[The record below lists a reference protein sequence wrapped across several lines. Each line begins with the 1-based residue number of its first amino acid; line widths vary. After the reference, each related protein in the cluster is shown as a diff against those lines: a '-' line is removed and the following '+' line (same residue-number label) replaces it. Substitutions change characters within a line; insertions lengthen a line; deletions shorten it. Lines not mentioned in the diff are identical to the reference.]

1 MRFGISATSL
11 IVPKNFL
18 TRLRPVNVCAIFSLS
33 IRLHRAARA
42 PLRTAA
48 IHRDHQDRRR
58 GRPVLCDSGLTR
70 TAAHFFFHRDQSR
83 RFTIALEFGVKAV
96 LLISCPR
103 PPGCLTPGISLHL
116 RPGRDKPGHDV
127 LIRSIPGSRFARPG
141 SSPRHGRACPG
152 HPRLEVFS
160 IPGSRSTSPRLSGDE
175 IVTDYFNSTFA
186 PTFSSVALILL
197 ASSLPT
203 PSLTVFG
210 APSTR
215 SLASFKPRPV
225 SARTSLITSIFLS
238 PALART
244 TVNSVFS
251 SAAAAAPPPA
261 GPAATATAAAAET
274 PHFSSSIL
282 ARSAASR
289 TVRPDKSS
297 TIFFRSAIVQF
308 LSVRTRE

>member
-1 MRFGISATSL
+1 MRFGISATSW

-33 IRLHRAARA
+33 IRFRRAARA
-42 PLRTAA
+42 PLRSAA
-48 IHRDHQDRRR
+48 IHRDHLDRRR

-70 TAAHFFFHRDQSR
+70 TAAHFTFHRNQRLPVHHRLGGDPAGTQPTAAFLKLSPGPVAR
-83 RFTIALEFGVKAV
+83 GRYSPLE
-96 LLISCPR
+96 I
-103 PPGCLTPGISLHL
+103 
-116 RPGRDKPGHDV
+116 
-127 LIRSIPGSRFARPG
+127 
-141 SSPRHGRACPG
+141 
-152 HPRLEVFS
+152 
-160 IPGSRSTSPRLSGDE
+160 E
-175 IVTDYFNSTFA
+175 IITDYFNSTFA
-186 PTFSSVALILL
+186 PTFSSVSLILL
-197 ASSLPT
+197 ASSLFT
-203 PSLTVFG
+203 PSLTVLG

-215 SLASFKPRPV
+215 SLASFRPSPV
-225 SARTSLITSIFLS
+225 SARTSLITSIFFS

-251 SAAAAAPPPA
+251 SAAAAAPPAA

-289 TVRPDKSS
+289 TVRPDNSS
-297 TIFFRSAIVQF
+297 TIFFRSAIFQF